1 MFALGEDYARYGTG
15 TEFMHSFQH
24 MTVAEFAPGIHY
36 DRQDAAYILVAPLIE
51 RVTGRNFVDWMD
63 ENIFRPAGMREAFY
77 YTYDGGLPTTAH
89 AYRPARRD
97 TSPLV
102 FRSDDGKWEEYD
114 LGEVPLLPYQC
125 RQRCIWF
132 GP

>member
-1 MFALGEDYARYGTG
+1 MFALGEDCARYGTG

-89 AYRPARRD
+89 SLPPCSARHF
-97 TSPLV
+97 SAC
-102 FRSDDGKWEEYD
+102 FRSDDGKWE
-114 LGEVPLLPYQC
+114 
-125 RQRCIWF
+125 
-132 GP
+132 